1 LIFWADEIY
10 LFSKVRISMAMAI
23 ELWSTLLQ
31 QTKVENGNQWRWD
44 KKGIYVKMQST
55 TDSHFFWLLL
65 GIQIQIVLCWFF
77 GFSVFRLVF
86 THEIFSSRSRPFLT
100 PIFQFY
106 TCTKTSECVFWI
118 FLVQI
123 RRKLQKIYSEV
134 HLKKKKTSENATR
147 NLKLRAKMEI

>member
-86 THEIFSSRSRPFLT
+86 THSSFFLRCSFFYNWACEWNPSRMRISFRTLIFLT
-100 PIFQFY
+100 RPLIFWKY
-106 TCTKTSECVFWI
+106 ISRILEREYW
-118 FLVQI
+118 L
-123 RRKLQKIYSEV
+123 
-134 HLKKKKTSENATR
+134 NG
-147 NLKLRAKMEI
+147 